1 MLLLKSTTSDR
12 SVDSAP
18 HNKARVLPQRH
29 KSSFTFIT
37 HQGFYTQILA
47 YMLDSL
53 VRVSRRVNGNHFV
66 RIAKTRMVTNPTS
79 IPRFFNRT
87 ALLPKPNDEAGCR
100 DLTRSR
106 ETWVP
111 CRFLSL
117 F

>member
-37 HQGFYTQILA
+37 HQGLNTQILA

-53 VRVSRRVNGNHFV
+53 VRVSRRVNENHFV
-66 RIAKTRMVTNPTS
+66 RSHKGTNRNPPGSTS
-79 IPRFFNRT
+79 LPRPHSF
-87 ALLPKPNDEAGCR
+87 AVKA
-100 DLTRSR
+100 SR
-106 ETWVP
+106 QRRPENP
-111 CRFLSL
+111 
-117 F
+117 